1 MKWLIASDIH
11 GSAYWCERMLE
22 LFKREKAD
30 VLVLLGDI
38 LYHGPRNELPRD
50 YNPKKVIALLNDFAN
65 GINDTSCTNDAN
77 GTNATATTNGTP
89 CEEPHRILC
98 VRGNCDAEV
107 DQMVLGFPIM
117 ADYGVIEL
125 GGRFAYLTHGHVYGE
140 DNPPKLKRG
149 DILIQGHTHMQR
161 CVEKDGVLYLNPGS
175 VSIPKGDGYNGCIVF
190 DDAPQ
195 GDAQNP
201 KHNAKQDAVQNAALY
216 AEMPKAG
223 ELRGIGLEK
232 GAFRFVGLDGVL

>member
-65 GINDTSCTNDAN
+65 G
-77 GTNATATTNGTP
+77 TP

-125 GGRFAYLTHGHVYGE
+125 GGRFVYLTHGHVYGE
-140 DNPPKLKRG
+140 DNPPKLRKG
-149 DILIQGHTHMQR
+149 DILIQGHTHLQR
-161 CVEKDGVLYLNPGS
+161 CVEKDGVLFLNPGS

-190 DDAPQ
+190 DDE
-195 GDAQNP
+195 
-201 KHNAKQDAVQNAALY
+201 AV
-216 AEMPKAG
+216 AEAFTATATLKTSPTPKAG

>member
-22 LFKREKAD
+22 LFKREKTD

-50 YNPKKVIALLNDFAN
+50 YNPKKVIALLNDFA
-65 GINDTSCTNDAN
+65 
-77 GTNATATTNGTP
+77 NGTP

-125 GGRFAYLTHGHVYGE
+125 GGRFVYLTHGHVYGE
-140 DNPPKLKRG
+140 DNPPKLRKG
-149 DILIQGHTHMQR
+149 DILIQGHTHIQR
-161 CVEKDGVLYLNPGS
+161 CVEKDGVLFLNPGS
-175 VSIPKGDGYNGCIVF
+175 VSIPKGDGYNGCLVF
-190 DDAPQ
+190 DDAEHCPETPEQ
-195 GDAQNP
+195 T
-201 KHNAKQDAVQNAALY
+201 
-216 AEMPKAG
+216 ETPKAG

>member
-65 GINDTSCTNDAN
+65 G
-77 GTNATATTNGTP
+77 TP

-125 GGRFAYLTHGHVYGE
+125 GGRFVYLSHGHVYGE
-140 DNPPKLKRG
+140 DNPPKLRKG
-149 DILIQGHTHMQR
+149 DILIQGHTHIQR
-161 CVEKDGVLYLNPGS
+161 CVEKDGIMFLNPGS

-190 DDAPQ
+190 DDE
-195 GDAQNP
+195 
-201 KHNAKQDAVQNAALY
+201 AV
-216 AEMPKAG
+216 AEAFTTTATLKTSPTPKAG

>member
-65 GINDTSCTNDAN
+65 G
-77 GTNATATTNGTP
+77 TP

-125 GGRFAYLTHGHVYGE
+125 GGRFVYLTHGHVYGE
-140 DNPPKLKRG
+140 DNPPKLRRG
-149 DILIQGHTHMQR
+149 DILIQGHTHIQR
-161 CVEKDGVLYLNPGS
+161 CVEKDGVLFLNPGS

-216 AEMPKAG
+216 AAMPKAG
-223 ELRGIGLEK
+223 EHRDIGLEK
-232 GAFRFVGLDGVL
+232 GAFRFVSLDGVL

>member
-11 GSAYWCERMLE
+11 GSAYWCERMLD

-50 YNPKKVIALLNDFAN
+50 YNPKKVIALLNDF
-65 GINDTSCTNDAN
+65 
-77 GTNATATTNGTP
+77 TNGTP

-125 GGRFAYLTHGHVYGE
+125 GGRFVYLTHGHVYGE
-140 DNPPKLKRG
+140 DNPPKLRKG
-149 DILIQGHTHMQR
+149 DILIQGHTHVQR
-161 CVEKDGVLYLNPGS
+161 CVEKDGILFLNPGS

-190 DDAPQ
+190 DDE
-195 GDAQNP
+195 
-201 KHNAKQDAVQNAALY
+201 AV
-216 AEMPKAG
+216 AEAFTATATLKTSPKAG

>member
-50 YNPKKVIALLNDFAN
+50 YNPKKVIAMLNDFA
-65 GINDTSCTNDAN
+65 
-77 GTNATATTNGTP
+77 NGTP

-125 GGRFAYLTHGHVYGE
+125 GGRFVYLTHGHVYGE
-140 DNPPKLKRG
+140 DNPPKLRKG
-149 DILIQGHTHMQR
+149 DILIQGHTHIQR
-161 CVEKDGVLYLNPGS
+161 CVEKDGIMFLNPGS

-190 DDAPQ
+190 DDE
-195 GDAQNP
+195 
-201 KHNAKQDAVQNAALY
+201 AV
-216 AEMPKAG
+216 AEAFTTTATLKTSPTPKAG

>member
-1 MKWLIASDIH
+1 MKWLIASDTH

-38 LYHGPRNELPRD
+38 LYHGPRNELPRE
-50 YNPKKVIALLNDFAN
+50 YNPKKVIAMLNDFA
-65 GINDTSCTNDAN
+65 
-77 GTNATATTNGTP
+77 NGTP

-125 GGRFAYLTHGHVYGE
+125 GGRFVYLTHGHVYGE
-140 DNPPKLKRG
+140 DNPPKLRKG
-149 DILIQGHTHMQR
+149 DILIQGHTHVQR
-161 CVEKDGVLYLNPGS
+161 CVEKDGVLFLNPGS

-190 DDAPQ
+190 DDE
-195 GDAQNP
+195 
-201 KHNAKQDAVQNAALY
+201 AV
-216 AEMPKAG
+216 AEAFTATATLKTSPKAG

>member
-65 GINDTSCTNDAN
+65 GINGINDTSCTNDAN

-125 GGRFAYLTHGHVYGE
+125 GGRFVYLTHGHVYGE
-140 DNPPKLKRG
+140 DNPPKLRKG
-149 DILIQGHTHMQR
+149 DILIQGHTHVQR
-161 CVEKDGVLYLNPGS
+161 CVEKDGVLFLNPGS

-190 DDAPQ
+190 DDE
-195 GDAQNP
+195 
-201 KHNAKQDAVQNAALY
+201 AV
-216 AEMPKAG
+216 AEAFTTTATLKTSPKAG

>member
-22 LFKREKAD
+22 LFKREKAN

-50 YNPKKVIALLNDFAN
+50 YNPKKVIAMLNAFA
-65 GINDTSCTNDAN
+65 
-77 GTNATATTNGTP
+77 NGTP
-89 CEEPHRILC
+89 CEEPHSILC

-125 GGRFAYLTHGHVYGE
+125 GGRFVYLTHGHVYGE
-140 DNPPKLKRG
+140 DNPPKLRKG
-149 DILIQGHTHMQR
+149 DILIQGHTHIQR
-161 CVEKDGVLYLNPGS
+161 CVEKDGIMFLNPGS

-190 DDAPQ
+190 DDE
-195 GDAQNP
+195 
-201 KHNAKQDAVQNAALY
+201 AV
-216 AEMPKAG
+216 AEAFTTTATLKTSPTPKAG

-232 GAFRFVGLDGVL
+232 GAFRFVSLDGVL

>member
-65 GINDTSCTNDAN
+65 G
-77 GTNATATTNGTP
+77 TP

-125 GGRFAYLTHGHVYGE
+125 GGRFVYLTHGHVYGE
-140 DNPPKLKRG
+140 DNPPKLRKG
-149 DILIQGHTHMQR
+149 DILIQGHTHVQR
-161 CVEKDGVLYLNPGS
+161 CVEKDGVLFLNPGS

-190 DDAPQ
+190 DDE
-195 GDAQNP
+195 
-201 KHNAKQDAVQNAALY
+201 AV
-216 AEMPKAG
+216 AEAFTATATLKTSPKAG

>member
-65 GINDTSCTNDAN
+65 G
-77 GTNATATTNGTP
+77 TP

-125 GGRFAYLTHGHVYGE
+125 GGRFVYLTHGHVYGE
-140 DNPPKLKRG
+140 DNPPKLRKG
-149 DILIQGHTHMQR
+149 DILIQGHTHIQR
-161 CVEKDGVLYLNPGS
+161 CVEKDGIMFLNPGS

-190 DDAPQ
+190 DDE
-195 GDAQNP
+195 
-201 KHNAKQDAVQNAALY
+201 AV
-216 AEMPKAG
+216 AEAFTTTATLKTSPTPKAG

>member
-65 GINDTSCTNDAN
+65 G
-77 GTNATATTNGTP
+77 TP
-89 CEEPHRILC
+89 YEEPHRILC

-125 GGRFAYLTHGHVYGE
+125 GGRFVYLTHGHVYGE
-140 DNPPKLKRG
+140 DNPPKLRKG
-149 DILIQGHTHMQR
+149 DILIQGHTHVQR
-161 CVEKDGVLYLNPGS
+161 CVEKDGVLFLNPGS

-190 DDAPQ
+190 DDE
-195 GDAQNP
+195 
-201 KHNAKQDAVQNAALY
+201 AV
-216 AEMPKAG
+216 AEAFTATATLKTSPKAG
-223 ELRGIGLEK
+223 EHRDIGLEN
-232 GAFRFVGLDGVL
+232 GVFRFIGLGGIL

>member
-65 GINDTSCTNDAN
+65 G
-77 GTNATATTNGTP
+77 TP
-89 CEEPHRILC
+89 YEEPHRILC

-107 DQMVLGFPIM
+107 DQMVLDFPIM

-125 GGRFAYLTHGHVYGE
+125 GGRFVYLTHGHVYGE
-140 DNPPKLKRG
+140 DNPPKLRRG
-149 DILIQGHTHMQR
+149 DILIQGHTHVQR
-161 CVEKDGVLYLNPGS
+161 CVEKDGVLFLNPGS

-190 DDAPQ
+190 DDE
-195 GDAQNP
+195 
-201 KHNAKQDAVQNAALY
+201 AV
-216 AEMPKAG
+216 AEAFTTTATLKTSPTPKAG
-223 ELRGIGLEK
+223 ELRDIGLEK

>member
-65 GINDTSCTNDAN
+65 G
-77 GTNATATTNGTP
+77 TP

-125 GGRFAYLTHGHVYGE
+125 GGRFVYLTHGHVYGE
-140 DNPPKLKRG
+140 DNPPKLRNG
-149 DILIQGHTHMQR
+149 DILIQGHTHVQR
-161 CVEKDGVLYLNPGS
+161 CVEKDGVLFLNPGS

-190 DDAPQ
+190 DDE
-195 GDAQNP
+195 
-201 KHNAKQDAVQNAALY
+201 AV
-216 AEMPKAG
+216 AEAFTATATLKTSPKAG

>member
-22 LFKREKAD
+22 LFKREKAN

-65 GINDTSCTNDAN
+65 G
-77 GTNATATTNGTP
+77 TP

-107 DQMVLGFPIM
+107 DQMVLDFPIM

-125 GGRFAYLTHGHVYGE
+125 GGRFVYLTHGHVYGE
-140 DNPPKLKRG
+140 DNPPKLRKG
-149 DILIQGHTHMQR
+149 DILIQGHTHIQR
-161 CVEKDGVLYLNPGS
+161 CVEKDGVLFLNPGS

-190 DDAPQ
+190 DDE
-195 GDAQNP
+195 
-201 KHNAKQDAVQNAALY
+201 AVTEAFTTTATLKTSPT
-216 AEMPKAG
+216 PKAG

>member
-50 YNPKKVIALLNDFAN
+50 YNPKKVIAMLN
-65 GINDTSCTNDAN
+65 
-77 GTNATATTNGTP
+77 ATTNGTP

-125 GGRFAYLTHGHVYGE
+125 GGRFVYLTHGHVYGE
-140 DNPPKLKRG
+140 DNPPKLRKG
-149 DILIQGHTHMQR
+149 DILIQGHTHVQR
-161 CVEKDGVLYLNPGS
+161 CVEKDGVLFLNPGS

-190 DDAPQ
+190 DDE
-195 GDAQNP
+195 
-201 KHNAKQDAVQNAALY
+201 AV
-216 AEMPKAG
+216 AEAFTATATLKTSPKAG

>member
-65 GINDTSCTNDAN
+65 G
-77 GTNATATTNGTP
+77 TP
-89 CEEPHRILC
+89 YDEPHRILC

-107 DQMVLGFPIM
+107 DQMVLDFPIM

-125 GGRFAYLTHGHVYGE
+125 GGRFVYLTHGHVYGE
-140 DNPPKLKRG
+140 DNPPKLRKG
-149 DILIQGHTHMQR
+149 DILIQGHTHIQR
-161 CVEKDGVLYLNPGS
+161 CVEKDGVLFLNPGS

-190 DDAPQ
+190 DDE
-195 GDAQNP
+195 
-201 KHNAKQDAVQNAALY
+201 AVTEAFTTTATLKTS
-216 AEMPKAG
+216 PKAG

>member
-65 GINDTSCTNDAN
+65 G
-77 GTNATATTNGTP
+77 TP

-125 GGRFAYLTHGHVYGE
+125 GGRFVYLTHGHVYGE
-140 DNPPKLKRG
+140 DNPPKLRKG
-149 DILIQGHTHMQR
+149 DILIQGHTHVQR
-161 CVEKDGVLYLNPGS
+161 CVEKDGILFLNPGS

>member
-65 GINDTSCTNDAN
+65 G
-77 GTNATATTNGTP
+77 TP

-125 GGRFAYLTHGHVYGE
+125 GGRFVYLSHGHVYGE
-140 DNPPKLKRG
+140 DNPPKLRKG
-149 DILIQGHTHMQR
+149 DILIQGHTHIQR
-161 CVEKDGVLYLNPGS
+161 CVEKDGVLFLNPGS

-190 DDAPQ
+190 DDE
-195 GDAQNP
+195 
-201 KHNAKQDAVQNAALY
+201 AV
-216 AEMPKAG
+216 AEAFTTTATLKTSPTPKAG